1 MYGLKKI
8 IQIKIDLY
16 LLKVSRIEIFSFL
29 MYLCIK
35 KRYYPQYDIERV
47 ISVRKLILIILTIV
61 TIYVVYNNVKA
72 EEIVIPNTAI
82 RLRVIPNSNN
92 LLDQEMKAKVKEY
105 LEANLYK
112 NFANVN
118 NIEEARTMINNNIP
132 KIEEDITSVFNE
144 NNYDMNFK
152 VKYGNNYFPKKEYKG
167 ITYEEGYY
175 ESLVVEIG
183 EAKGDNFWCVLFP
196 SLCLLETEET
206 TEVEYKLGVLELINK
221 IF

>member
-1 MYGLKKI
+1 
-8 IQIKIDLY
+8 
-16 LLKVSRIEIFSFL
+16 

-105 LEANLYK
+105 LENNLYK
-112 NFANVN
+112 NFANIN
-118 NIEEARTMINNNIP
+118 NIDEARIMRNNNIP
-132 KIEEDITSVFNE
+132 KIEEDITSIFKE
-144 NNYDMNFK
+144 NNYNMNFK
-152 VKYGNNYFPKKEYKG
+152 IKYGNNYFPEKEYKG
-167 ITYEEGYY
+167 IIYEEGYY

-206 TEVEYKLGVLELINK
+206 TDVEYKLGVLELINK

>member
-1 MYGLKKI
+1 
-8 IQIKIDLY
+8 
-16 LLKVSRIEIFSFL
+16 

-35 KRYYPQYDIERV
+35 KRYCPQYDIERV

-118 NIEEARTMINNNIP
+118 NIDEARTMINNNIP
-132 KIEEDITSVFNE
+132 KIEEDITSIFNE

-152 VKYGNNYFPKKEYKG
+152 VKYGNNYFTKKEYKG

>member
-1 MYGLKKI
+1 
-8 IQIKIDLY
+8 
-16 LLKVSRIEIFSFL
+16 

-92 LLDQEMKAKVKEY
+92 LLDQEMKVKVKEY
-105 LEANLYK
+105 LENNLYK
-112 NFANVN
+112 NFANVDD
-118 NIEEARTMINNNIP
+118 IDEARTMINNNIP
-132 KIEEDITSVFNE
+132 KIEEDITSIFNE

-152 VKYGNNYFPKKEYKG
+152 VKYGNNYFPEKEYKG

>member
-1 MYGLKKI
+1 
-8 IQIKIDLY
+8 
-16 LLKVSRIEIFSFL
+16 

-35 KRYYPQYDIERV
+35 KRHYPQYDIERV

-132 KIEEDITSVFNE
+132 KIEKDITSIFNE

-152 VKYGNNYFPKKEYKG
+152 VKYGNNYFPEKEYKG
-167 ITYEEGYY
+167 ITYIEGYY

>member
-1 MYGLKKI
+1 
-8 IQIKIDLY
+8 
-16 LLKVSRIEIFSFL
+16 

-92 LLDQEMKAKVKEY
+92 LLDQEMKGKVKEY
-105 LEANLYK
+105 LEKNLYK
-112 NFANVN
+112 NFANVDD
-118 NIEEARTMINNNIP
+118 IDEARTIINNNIP
-132 KIEEDITSVFNE
+132 KIEEDIIIIFNE

-152 VKYGNNYFPKKEYKG
+152 VKYGNNYFPEKEYKG

>member
-1 MYGLKKI
+1 MH
-8 IQIKIDLY
+8 
-16 LLKVSRIEIFSFL
+16 
-29 MYLCIK
+29 LCIK

-105 LEANLYK
+105 LENNLYK
-112 NFANVN
+112 NFSNIN
-118 NIEEARTMINNNIP
+118 NIDEARTMINNNIH
-132 KIEEDITSVFNE
+132 KIEEDITSIFNE
-144 NNYDMNFK
+144 NNYNMNFK

-196 SLCLLETEET
+196 SLCLLETEEN

>member
-1 MYGLKKI
+1 
-8 IQIKIDLY
+8 
-16 LLKVSRIEIFSFL
+16 

-105 LEANLYK
+105 LEDNLYK

-118 NIEEARTMINNNIP
+118 NIEEARIMINNNIP
-132 KIEEDITSVFNE
+132 KIEEDITSIFNE

-152 VKYGNNYFPKKEYKG
+152 VKYGNNYFPEKEYKG

>member
-1 MYGLKKI
+1 
-8 IQIKIDLY
+8 
-16 LLKVSRIEIFSFL
+16 

-92 LLDQEMKAKVKEY
+92 LLDQEMKGKVKEY
-105 LEANLYK
+105 LEKNLYK

-132 KIEEDITSVFNE
+132 KIEEDITSIFNE

-152 VKYGNNYFPKKEYKG
+152 VKYGNNYFPEKEYKG

>member
-1 MYGLKKI
+1 MH
-8 IQIKIDLY
+8 
-16 LLKVSRIEIFSFL
+16 
-29 MYLCIK
+29 LCIK

-92 LLDQEMKAKVKEY
+92 LLDQEMKGKVKEY
-105 LEANLYK
+105 LEKNLYK
-112 NFANVN
+112 NFANVDD
-118 NIEEARTMINNNIP
+118 IDEARTIINNNIP
-132 KIEEDITSVFNE
+132 KIEEDITSIFNE
-144 NNYDMNFK
+144 NNYNMKFK
-152 VKYGNNYFPKKEYKG
+152 VKYGNNYFPEKEYKG

-196 SLCLLETEET
+196 SLCLLETEEN

>member
-1 MYGLKKI
+1 
-8 IQIKIDLY
+8 
-16 LLKVSRIEIFSFL
+16 

-92 LLDQEMKAKVKEY
+92 LLDQEMKTKVKQY
-105 LEANLYK
+105 LETNLYK
-112 NFANVN
+112 NFANVDD
-118 NIEEARTMINNNIP
+118 IDEARTIINNNIP
-132 KIEEDITSVFNE
+132 KIEEDIIIIFNE

-152 VKYGNNYFPKKEYKG
+152 VKYGNNYFPEKEYKG

>member
-1 MYGLKKI
+1 MH
-8 IQIKIDLY
+8 
-16 LLKVSRIEIFSFL
+16 
-29 MYLCIK
+29 LCIK
-35 KRYYPQYDIERV
+35 KRYCPQYDIERV

-92 LLDQEMKAKVKEY
+92 LLDQEMKGKVKEY
-105 LEANLYK
+105 LETNIYK
-112 NFANVN
+112 DFANVDD
-118 NIEEARTMINNNIP
+118 IDEARTMVNNNIP
-132 KIEEDITSVFNE
+132 KIEENITSIFNE
-144 NNYDMNFK
+144 NNYNMNFK
-152 VKYGNNYFPKKEYKG
+152 VKYGNNYFPEKEYKG

>member
-1 MYGLKKI
+1 
-8 IQIKIDLY
+8 
-16 LLKVSRIEIFSFL
+16 

-47 ISVRKLILIILTIV
+47 ISVRKLILMILTIV

-132 KIEEDITSVFNE
+132 KIEKDITSIFNE

-152 VKYGNNYFPKKEYKG
+152 VKYGNNYFPEKEYKG
-167 ITYEEGYY
+167 ITYIEGYY

>member
-1 MYGLKKI
+1 MH
-8 IQIKIDLY
+8 
-16 LLKVSRIEIFSFL
+16 
-29 MYLCIK
+29 LCIK

-47 ISVRKLILIILTIV
+47 ISVRKLILILLTIV

-92 LLDQEMKAKVKEY
+92 LLDQEMKGKVKEY
-105 LEANLYK
+105 LEKNLYK
-112 NFANVN
+112 DFANVDD
-118 NIEEARTMINNNIP
+118 IDEARTIINNNIT
-132 KIEEDITSVFNE
+132 KIEEDIIIIFNE

-167 ITYEEGYY
+167 ITYKEGYY

>member
-1 MYGLKKI
+1 MH
-8 IQIKIDLY
+8 
-16 LLKVSRIEIFSFL
+16 
-29 MYLCIK
+29 LCIK

-92 LLDQEMKAKVKEY
+92 LLDQEMKGKVKEY
-105 LEANLYK
+105 LEKNLYK
-112 NFANVN
+112 NFANVDD
-118 NIEEARTMINNNIP
+118 IDEARTIINNNIP
-132 KIEEDITSVFNE
+132 KIEEDITSIFNE
-144 NNYDMNFK
+144 NNYNMKFK
-152 VKYGNNYFPKKEYKG
+152 VKYGNNYFPEKEYKR

>member
-1 MYGLKKI
+1 MH
-8 IQIKIDLY
+8 
-16 LLKVSRIEIFSFL
+16 
-29 MYLCIK
+29 LCIK

-92 LLDQEMKAKVKEY
+92 LLDQEMKTKVKEY
-105 LEANLYK
+105 LETNLYK
-112 NFANVN
+112 DFANVDD
-118 NIEEARTMINNNIP
+118 IDEARTIINNNIP
-132 KIEEDITSVFNE
+132 KIEEDITSIFNE

-152 VKYGNNYFPKKEYKG
+152 VKYGNNYFPEKEYKG
-167 ITYEEGYY
+167 ITYKEGYY

>member
-1 MYGLKKI
+1 MH
-8 IQIKIDLY
+8 
-16 LLKVSRIEIFSFL
+16 
-29 MYLCIK
+29 LCIK

-92 LLDQEMKAKVKEY
+92 LLDQEMKTKVKEY
-105 LEANLYK
+105 LETNLYK
-112 NFANVN
+112 DFANVDD
-118 NIEEARTMINNNIP
+118 IDEARTIINNNIP
-132 KIEEDITSVFNE
+132 KIEEDIIIIFNE

-152 VKYGNNYFPKKEYKG
+152 VKYGNNYFPEKEYKG
-167 ITYEEGYY
+167 ITYKEGYY

>member
-1 MYGLKKI
+1 
-8 IQIKIDLY
+8 
-16 LLKVSRIEIFSFL
+16 

-92 LLDQEMKAKVKEY
+92 LLDQEMKGKVKEY
-105 LEANLYK
+105 LETNLYK
-112 NFANVN
+112 DFANVDD
-118 NIEEARTMINNNIP
+118 IDEARTIINNNIP
-132 KIEEDITSVFNE
+132 KIEEDITSIFNE
-144 NNYDMNFK
+144 NSYNMNFK
-152 VKYGNNYFPKKEYKG
+152 VKYGNNYFPEKEYKG
-167 ITYEEGYY
+167 ITYKEGYY

>member
-1 MYGLKKI
+1 MH
-8 IQIKIDLY
+8 
-16 LLKVSRIEIFSFL
+16 
-29 MYLCIK
+29 LCIK

-47 ISVRKLILIILTIV
+47 ISVRKLILIMLTIV

-92 LLDQEMKAKVKEY
+92 LLDQEMKGKVKEY
-105 LEANLYK
+105 LETNLYK
-112 NFANVN
+112 DFANVDD
-118 NIEEARTMINNNIP
+118 IDEARTIINNNIP
-132 KIEEDITSVFNE
+132 KIEEDITSIFNE
-144 NNYDMNFK
+144 NSYNMNFK
-152 VKYGNNYFPKKEYKG
+152 VKYGNNYFPEKEYKG
-167 ITYEEGYY
+167 ITYKEGYY

>member
-1 MYGLKKI
+1 MH
-8 IQIKIDLY
+8 
-16 LLKVSRIEIFSFL
+16 
-29 MYLCIK
+29 LCIK

-92 LLDQEMKAKVKEY
+92 LLDQEMKGKVKEY
-105 LEANLYK
+105 LETNLYK
-112 NFANVN
+112 DFANVDD
-118 NIEEARTMINNNIP
+118 IDEARTIINNNIP
-132 KIEEDITSVFNE
+132 KIEEDITSIFND
-144 NNYDMNFK
+144 NSYNMNFK
-152 VKYGNNYFPKKEYKG
+152 VKYGNNYFPEKEYKG
-167 ITYEEGYY
+167 ITYKEGYY

>member
-1 MYGLKKI
+1 
-8 IQIKIDLY
+8 
-16 LLKVSRIEIFSFL
+16 

-105 LEANLYK
+105 LENNLYK
-112 NFANVN
+112 NFSNVN
-118 NIEEARTMINNNIP
+118 NIDEARTMINNNIP
-132 KIEEDITSVFNE
+132 KTEEDITSIFNE
-144 NNYDMNFK
+144 NNYNMNFK

>member
-1 MYGLKKI
+1 
-8 IQIKIDLY
+8 
-16 LLKVSRIEIFSFL
+16 

-105 LEANLYK
+105 LETNLYK

-118 NIEEARTMINNNIP
+118 NIDEARTMINNNIP
-132 KIEEDITSVFNE
+132 KMEEDITSIFNE

-196 SLCLLETEET
+196 SLCLLETEKT

>member
-1 MYGLKKI
+1 MH
-8 IQIKIDLY
+8 
-16 LLKVSRIEIFSFL
+16 
-29 MYLCIK
+29 LCIK

-92 LLDQEMKAKVKEY
+92 LLDQEMKGKVKEY
-105 LEANLYK
+105 LEKNLYK
-112 NFANVN
+112 NFANVDD
-118 NIEEARTMINNNIP
+118 IDEARTIINNNIP
-132 KIEEDITSVFNE
+132 KIEEDITSIFNE
-144 NNYDMNFK
+144 NNYNMNFK
-152 VKYGNNYFPKKEYKG
+152 VKYGNNYFPEKEYKG
-167 ITYEEGYY
+167 ITYKEGYY

>member
-1 MYGLKKI
+1 ML
-8 IQIKIDLY
+8 
-16 LLKVSRIEIFSFL
+16 
-29 MYLCIK
+29 
-35 KRYYPQYDIERV
+35 
-47 ISVRKLILIILTIV
+47 RKLILIILTII

-92 LLDQEMKAKVKEY
+92 LLDQEMKTKVKQY
-105 LEANLYK
+105 LEKNLYK
-112 NFANVN
+112 DFANVDD
-118 NIEEARTMINNNIP
+118 IDEARTIINNNIP
-132 KIEEDITSVFNE
+132 KIEEDIIIIFNE

-152 VKYGNNYFPKKEYKG
+152 VKYGNNYFPEKEYKG
-167 ITYEEGYY
+167 ITYKEGYY

>member
-1 MYGLKKI
+1 
-8 IQIKIDLY
+8 
-16 LLKVSRIEIFSFL
+16 

-105 LEANLYK
+105 LEDNLYK

-118 NIEEARTMINNNIP
+118 NIDEARTIINNNIP
-132 KIEEDITSVFNE
+132 KIEEDITSIFNE

>member
-1 MYGLKKI
+1 
-8 IQIKIDLY
+8 
-16 LLKVSRIEIFSFL
+16 

-92 LLDQEMKAKVKEY
+92 LLDQEMKTKVKEY

-112 NFANVN
+112 DFVNVN
-118 NIEEARTMINNNIP
+118 NIEEARIMINNNIP
-132 KIEEDITSVFNE
+132 KIEEDITNIFNK
-144 NNYDMNFK
+144 NDYNMKFK
-152 VKYGNNYFPKKEYKG
+152 VKYGNNYFPEKEYKG

>member
-1 MYGLKKI
+1 
-8 IQIKIDLY
+8 
-16 LLKVSRIEIFSFL
+16 

-92 LLDQEMKAKVKEY
+92 LLDQEMKTKVKEY

-112 NFANVN
+112 KFANVDD
-118 NIEEARTMINNNIP
+118 IEKARTMINNNIP
-132 KIEEDITSVFNE
+132 KIEEDITSIFNE

>member
-1 MYGLKKI
+1 
-8 IQIKIDLY
+8 
-16 LLKVSRIEIFSFL
+16 

-112 NFANVN
+112 NFANVDD
-118 NIEEARTMINNNIP
+118 IDEARIMINNNIP
-132 KIEEDITSVFNE
+132 KIEEDITSIFKE
-144 NNYDMNFK
+144 NNYNMNFK
-152 VKYGNNYFPKKEYKG
+152 VKYGNNYFPEKEYKG
-167 ITYEEGYY
+167 ITYIEGYY

-183 EAKGDNFWCVLFP
+183 ETKGDNFWCVLFP

>member
-1 MYGLKKI
+1 
-8 IQIKIDLY
+8 
-16 LLKVSRIEIFSFL
+16 

-92 LLDQEMKAKVKEY
+92 LLDQEMKTKVKEY
-105 LEANLYK
+105 LETNLYK
-112 NFANVN
+112 DFANVDD
-118 NIEEARTMINNNIP
+118 IEEARTMINNNIP
-132 KIEEDITSVFNE
+132 KIEENITSIFNE
-144 NNYDMNFK
+144 NNYNMNFK
-152 VKYGNNYFPKKEYKG
+152 VKYGNNYFPEKEYKG
-167 ITYEEGYY
+167 ITYKEGYY

>member
-1 MYGLKKI
+1 MH
-8 IQIKIDLY
+8 
-16 LLKVSRIEIFSFL
+16 
-29 MYLCIK
+29 LCIK

-47 ISVRKLILIILTIV
+47 ISVRKLILILLTIV

-92 LLDQEMKAKVKEY
+92 LLDQEMKGKVKEY
-105 LEANLYK
+105 LETNLYK
-112 NFANVN
+112 DFANVDD
-118 NIEEARTMINNNIP
+118 IDEARTIINNNIP
-132 KIEEDITSVFNE
+132 KIEEDITSIFNE
-144 NNYDMNFK
+144 NSYNMNFK
-152 VKYGNNYFPKKEYKG
+152 VKYGNNYFPEKEYKG

>member
-1 MYGLKKI
+1 
-8 IQIKIDLY
+8 
-16 LLKVSRIEIFSFL
+16 

-105 LEANLYK
+105 LETNLYK

-118 NIEEARTMINNNIP
+118 NIDEARTMINNNIP
-132 KIEEDITSVFNE
+132 KMEEDITSIFNE

-183 EAKGDNFWCVLFP
+183 EAKSYNFWCVLFP
-196 SLCLLETEET
+196 SLCLLEIEET

>member
-1 MYGLKKI
+1 
-8 IQIKIDLY
+8 
-16 LLKVSRIEIFSFL
+16 

-35 KRYYPQYDIERV
+35 KRHYPQYDIERV

-72 EEIVIPNTAI
+72 EEIVIPNTSI

-92 LLDQEMKAKVKEY
+92 LLDQEMKAKVKKY

-132 KIEEDITSVFNE
+132 KIEKDITSIFNE

-152 VKYGNNYFPKKEYKG
+152 VKYGNNYFPEKEYKG
-167 ITYEEGYY
+167 ITYKEGYY

>member
-1 MYGLKKI
+1 
-8 IQIKIDLY
+8 
-16 LLKVSRIEIFSFL
+16 

-35 KRYYPQYDIERV
+35 KRYCPQYDIERV

-118 NIEEARTMINNNIP
+118 NIDEARTMINNNIP
-132 KIEEDITSVFNE
+132 KIEEDITSIFNE

-152 VKYGNNYFPKKEYKG
+152 VKYGNNYFPEKEYKG

>member
-1 MYGLKKI
+1 
-8 IQIKIDLY
+8 
-16 LLKVSRIEIFSFL
+16 

-105 LEANLYK
+105 LETNLYK

-132 KIEEDITSVFNE
+132 KIEEDITSIFNE

>member
-1 MYGLKKI
+1 MH
-8 IQIKIDLY
+8 
-16 LLKVSRIEIFSFL
+16 
-29 MYLCIK
+29 LCIK

-92 LLDQEMKAKVKEY
+92 LLDQEMKTKVKEY
-105 LEANLYK
+105 LETNLYK
-112 NFANVN
+112 DFANVDD
-118 NIEEARTMINNNIP
+118 IDEARTIINNNIP
-132 KIEEDITSVFNE
+132 KIEEDIIIIFNE

-152 VKYGNNYFPKKEYKG
+152 VKYGNNYFPEKEYKG

>member
-1 MYGLKKI
+1 MH
-8 IQIKIDLY
+8 
-16 LLKVSRIEIFSFL
+16 
-29 MYLCIK
+29 LCIK

-92 LLDQEMKAKVKEY
+92 LLDQEMKGKVKEY
-105 LEANLYK
+105 LEKNLYK
-112 NFANVN
+112 NFANVDD
-118 NIEEARTMINNNIP
+118 IDEARTIINNNIP
-132 KIEEDITSVFNE
+132 KIEEDIIIIFNE

-152 VKYGNNYFPKKEYKG
+152 VKYGNNYFPQKEYRG

>member
-1 MYGLKKI
+1 
-8 IQIKIDLY
+8 
-16 LLKVSRIEIFSFL
+16 

-35 KRYYPQYDIERV
+35 KRYCPQYDIERV

-112 NFANVN
+112 DFVNVN
-118 NIEEARTMINNNIP
+118 NIEEARIMINNNIP
-132 KIEEDITSVFNE
+132 KIEEDITSIFNE
-144 NNYDMNFK
+144 NNYNMNFK
-152 VKYGNNYFPKKEYKG
+152 VKYGNNYFPEKEYKG

>member
-1 MYGLKKI
+1 
-8 IQIKIDLY
+8 
-16 LLKVSRIEIFSFL
+16 

-105 LEANLYK
+105 LETNLYK

-118 NIEEARTMINNNIP
+118 NIDEARIMINNNIP
-132 KIEEDITSVFNE
+132 KIEEDITSIFKE
-144 NNYDMNFK
+144 NNYNMNFK
-152 VKYGNNYFPKKEYKG
+152 VKYGNNYFPQKEYKG

>member
-1 MYGLKKI
+1 
-8 IQIKIDLY
+8 
-16 LLKVSRIEIFSFL
+16 

-105 LEANLYK
+105 LETNLYK

-118 NIEEARTMINNNIP
+118 NIDEARIMINNNIP
-132 KIEEDITSVFNE
+132 KIEEDITSIFKE
-144 NNYDMNFK
+144 NNYNMNFK
-152 VKYGNNYFPKKEYKG
+152 VKYGNNYFPQKEYKG

-183 EAKGDNFWCVLFP
+183 DAKGDNFWCVLFP